1 MCNQSLT
8 RDQPLRRGDHV
19 QSMRLIT
26 RRCYIACPCFFVTVG
41 VFLNDKNDL
50 QILKFNTVT
59 SDFKSYM
66 KRVAKLRT
74 NSAIA

>member
-1 MCNQSLT
+1 MFF
-8 RDQPLRRGDHV
+8 
-19 QSMRLIT
+19 
-26 RRCYIACPCFFVTVG
+26 CYRWW

>member
-1 MCNQSLT
+1 MF
-8 RDQPLRRGDHV
+8 
-19 QSMRLIT
+19 
-26 RRCYIACPCFFVTVG
+26 FFVTVG
-41 VFLNDKNDL
+41 GFFLNDKNDL

-59 SDFKSYM
+59 SDFKSYV